1 MYQCVVMM
9 GRLVADPELSMT
21 KSEIHVTSFRIAVD
35 RPYKGKDGTPT
46 ADFFNVI
53 AWRSLADFVCRHFK
67 KGKPILLQGRMET
80 RSYTT
85 QEGEK
90 KYVTELIGTSI
101 SKNRPVTELIAE
113 RASFCGDASAQ
124 HDAPPLP
131 EPPTHAAGAQSSDAA
146 REDGECDALSEDD
159 LPF

>member
-9 GRLVADPELSMT
+9 GRLVADPQLSMT

-90 KYVTELIGTSI
+90 KYVTELI
-101 SKNRPVTELIAE
+101 AE

-131 EPPTHAAGAQSSDAA
+131 EPPAHAAGAHSTDAA
-146 REDGECDALSEDD
+146 REDGEGDALSEDD

>member
-1 MYQCVVMM
+1 MFQSVVMM
-9 GRLVADPELSMT
+9 GRLVADPKLSMT

-35 RPYKGKDGTPT
+35 RPYKPKDGAPS
-46 ADFFNVI
+46 ADFFDVI
-53 AWRSLADFVCRHFK
+53 AWRSLADFVCKHFK

-90 KYVTELIGTSI
+90 KYVTELI
-101 SKNRPVTELIAE
+101 AE
-113 RASFCGDASAQ
+113 RANFCGDASAPK
-124 HDAPPLP
+124 HEAPPLP
-131 EPPTHAAGAQSSDAA
+131 EPPAYTAGAQSSNAA
-146 REDGECDALSEDD
+146 REDGEGDALSDDD

>member
-9 GRLVADPELSMT
+9 GRLVADPQLSMT

-35 RPYKGKDGTPT
+35 RPYKTKDGTPS
-46 ADFFNVI
+46 ADFFDVI
-53 AWRSLADFVCRHFK
+53 AWRSLADFICKHFR

-85 QEGEK
+85 QQGEK
-90 KYVTELIGTSI
+90 KYVTELI
-101 SKNRPVTELIAE
+101 AE
-113 RASFCGDASAQ
+113 QARFCGDSSAK

-131 EPPTHAAGAQSSDAA
+131 EPPAAAAQ
-146 REDGECDALSEDD
+146 EDEEGDALSGDD

>member
-1 MYQCVVMM
+1 MFQSVVMM
-9 GRLVADPELSMT
+9 GRLVADPKLSMT

-35 RPYKGKDGTPT
+35 RPYKPKDGAPS
-46 ADFFNVI
+46 ADFFDVI
-53 AWRSLADFVCRHFK
+53 AWRSLADFVCKHFK

-90 KYVTELIGTSI
+90 KYVTELI
-101 SKNRPVTELIAE
+101 AE
-113 RASFCGDASAQ
+113 RASFCGDASAPK
-124 HDAPPLP
+124 HEAPPLP
-131 EPPTHAAGAQSSDAA
+131 EPPAAAMNQEGEELSD
-146 REDGECDALSEDD
+146 ED